1 MIRGKDIQYKM
12 QSEQPISWEGTTILI
27 VEDDP
32 LSMRFLYTILQE
44 TGACL
49 LVAKNGREALD
60 MVSQHEQ
67 LDLILMDVQL
77 PVMNGHEVTSKIREF
92 NREIP
97 IIAQTAHAMA
107 EDRGKCI
114 QSGCTDY
121 ITKPIDIELLFEKI
135 VKHLQIR

>member
-1 MIRGKDIQYKM
+1 MVRGKAAQYKK
-12 QSEQPISWEGTTILI
+12 QSDQPINWQGATILI

-44 TGACL
+44 TGASL
-49 LVAKNGREALD
+49 MVANNGREALD

-77 PVMNGHEVTSKIREF
+77 PVMNGHEVTSKIRKF
-92 NREIP
+92 NKNIP

-107 EDRGKCI
+107 EDRTKCM

-121 ITKPIDIELLFEKI
+121 ITKPIDIELLFNKI
-135 VKHLQIR
+135 IKYLQK